1 MKRDQGGRQDSWSKL
16 MEQAHGASLDSLVIE
31 LLFRIRATIPRD
43 LGEIGS
49 QSGMIEQDCK

>member
-1 MKRDQGGRQDSWSKL
+1 

>member
-1 MKRDQGGRQDSWSKL
+1 

-43 LGEIGS
+43 LGEIGVS
-49 QSGMIEQDCK
+49 SRSSVGESGEA